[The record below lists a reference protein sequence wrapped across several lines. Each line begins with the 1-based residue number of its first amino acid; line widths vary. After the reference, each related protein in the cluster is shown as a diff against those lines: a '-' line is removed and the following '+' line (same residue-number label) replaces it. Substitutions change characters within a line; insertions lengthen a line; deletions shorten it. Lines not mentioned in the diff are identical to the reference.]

1 MAELKHFNIH
11 HDPKTGQFTFSTKYR
26 NADGSLTE
34 AGIQR
39 EYQRIENKDNR
50 WAKRNYDRL
59 YKKAYKPV
67 KKDMKKFVKNELNPR
82 YAQQIRS
89 GKISRSYMNEY
100 NRMLASLMN
109 QNVDSLPTAPSGRVI
124 KFIAMRGD
132 IGVHMALADA
142 SYDISKLKSGVY
154 RSGKIAYRNQN
165 VNMA

>member
-1 MAELKHFNIH
+1 M
-11 HDPKTGQFTFSTKYR
+11 GQAY
-26 NADGSLTE
+26 
-34 AGIQR
+34 GI
-39 EYQRIENKDNR
+39 KDNK
-50 WAKRNYDRL
+50 WAKRNYNSL

-67 KKDMKKFVKNELNPR
+67 KKQMKQFVKNELNPK
-82 YAQQIRS
+82 YAAQLRT
-89 GKISRSYMNEY
+89 GRVSRSYMNEY

-109 QNVDSLPTAPSGRVI
+109 QNVDSLPSAPSGRVI

-142 SYDISKLKSGVY
+142 NYDISKLKSGVY

>member
-1 MAELKHFNIH
+1 
-11 HDPKTGQFTFSTKYR
+11 
-26 NADGSLTE
+26 
-34 AGIQR
+34 
-39 EYQRIENKDNR
+39 
-50 WAKRNYDRL
+50 
-59 YKKAYKPV
+59 
-67 KKDMKKFVKNELNPR
+67 MKKFVKNELNPK

-109 QNVDSLPTAPSGRVI
+109 QNIDSLPPAPSGRVI

-142 SYDISKLKSGVY
+142 NYDISKLKSGVY